1 MDCLCIAV
9 PQHKCHSVT
18 DLRTTR
24 DTGNSSPCRLRQA
37 TPVVVLPRYPATGIP
52 ERDGGE
58 EQWRSTHLRCRF
70 SDAVQVSPVW
80 PFPIQGRPIPEK
92 GLSQMSISNRSQLAI
107 DLRSHRRAALHYAP
121 ASAAGLVQSWPPRG
135 QEKEGVEPN
144 HVI

>member
-1 MDCLCIAV
+1 MALHAPAVSILRRRAGVTCLALSYPGV
-9 PQHKCHSVT
+9 
-18 DLRTTR
+18 
-24 DTGNSSPCRLRQA
+24 SS
-37 TPVVVLPRYPATGIP
+37 T
-52 ERDGGE
+52 
-58 EQWRSTHLRCRF
+58 S
-70 SDAVQVSPVW
+70 
-80 PFPIQGRPIPEK
+80 RPIPEK